1 MIFTLEA
8 LKAKHG
14 DSLLLHYGD
23 PSSPQLILI
32 DGGPGG
38 VYKKVLKTRLDEIKS
53 SRFPDERLPIRLLMV
68 SHIDDDHIAGVLDLS
83 HDLVNLQEAGT
94 ELPYDIEMLWH
105 NSFDDI
111 VGNQPEELFAS
122 LKTAAI
128 LVATGSAVPSGLP
141 LSRPGAAVVAG
152 VPQSRGLRQNAT
164 KLSLN
169 INFGFP
175 GLVLAPKSGEKTVKM
190 GSSLD
195 FTMIGPDQ
203 QKLEDLQEEWDK
215 QLKKMKKAKTQEA
228 MVMAAAFIDKSV
240 FNLASIVVLAQAGH
254 HSMLLTGDA
263 RGDEIIEGL
272 KKLGLLK
279 SGRLHVDL
287 LKVPHHGSDRNV
299 STDFF
304 RQITADHYIISADGK
319 YGNPEIATLKM
330 MSEAR
335 GKDAYKVYLTN
346 KETRLED
353 FYKREKA
360 SRKKCEY
367 VFGLKDALSVKVDL
381 DDPLKD

>member
-23 PSSPQLILI
+23 PSSPQLIVI

-38 VYKKVLKTRLDEIKS
+38 VYKKVLKTRLEEIKA

-83 HDLVNLQEAGT
+83 HDLVNLQEIGT
-94 ELPYDIEMLWH
+94 ELPYDIETLWH

-122 LKTAAI
+122 LKTAVMP
-128 LVATGSAVPSGLP
+128 VATGGAVPSGLP

-152 VPQSRGLRQNAT
+152 VPQSRTLRQNA
-164 KLSLN
+164 KRLSLN
-169 INFGFP
+169 INFGFA

-190 GSSLD
+190 GSRLN
-195 FTMIGPDQ
+195 FTVIGPDQ

-215 QLKKMKKAKTQEA
+215 QLKKMKKAKTREA

-240 FNLASIVVLAQAGH
+240 FNLSSIVVLAQAGNH
-254 HSMLLTGDA
+254 RMLLTGDA
-263 RGDEIIEGL
+263 RGDEILEGL

-367 VFGLKDALSVKVDL
+367 IFGPKDAWSVKVDL